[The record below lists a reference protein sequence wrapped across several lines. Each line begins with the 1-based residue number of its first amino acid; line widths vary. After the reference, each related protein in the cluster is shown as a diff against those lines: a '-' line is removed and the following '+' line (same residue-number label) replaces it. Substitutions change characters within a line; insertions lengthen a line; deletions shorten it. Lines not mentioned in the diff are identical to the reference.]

1 MDDNLKSKNK
11 ERMLF
16 QKKTNTLY
24 FLFGLVFTGFL
35 SLRIAKV
42 PFINEFFYNLYEML
56 HGYFFICM
64 IFFPFVLFTYLYWQI
79 KYNFSYKK
87 QERSSW
93 VTLRHVLLI
102 CLTIFL
108 IRGIFYEL
116 NGVITKGYYTIENHN
131 KLYENDKYY
140 LFLEGKKVE
149 VSVDTFNQM
158 ELSNQ
163 YGIKYT
169 WNKLSPDKGELI
181 EFGQ

>member
-24 FLFGLVFTGFL
+24 FLFGLVFTGFV
-35 SLRIAKV
+35 SLRIAEI
-42 PFINEFFYNLYEML
+42 PFLNEFYYNLSEML
-56 HGYFFICM
+56 HGYFFLCI
-64 IFFPFVLFTYLYWQI
+64 IFFPFAFFTYLYFQI
-79 KYNFSYKK
+79 KYTLTNKEK
-87 QERSSW
+87 PSSW

-102 CLTIFL
+102 CLTIFFVKET
-108 IRGIFYEL
+108 FYEL
-116 NGVITKGYYTIENHN
+116 NGGIAEGYYTIENHN

-158 ELSNQ
+158 ELNNQ
-163 YGIKYT
+163 YRIKYK
-169 WNKLSPDKGELI
+169 WNKLSPDRGEFI